1 MWEREKPAFPLY
13 IFLYTLYSH
22 MLQYRIAAPVA
33 QERNLSCPIMGSQ
46 KEIHTYIIGL
56 GLRPIWP
63 MNESMG

>member
-1 MWEREKPAFPLY
+1 MGEGETRIPSIY
-13 IFLYTLYSH
+13 ISIYAIQPYASV
-22 MLQYRIAAPVA
+22 QDSCPVA
-33 QERNLSCPIMGSQ
+33 RERNLSCPIMGSQ